1 MKILAVEDDPVAQLV
16 IESALKSLGH
26 EVLLAVDGG
35 QAWELLAD
43 RSIRAVVSD
52 WRLPELDGLDL
63 CRLIRGR
70 GGDYVSFILL
80 TQLSASEVNIDAAIA
95 AGVDDFLTKP
105 VNIRDLK
112 LRLHAAERVL
122 GLNSQVRQLEGF
134 LPICAHCKKIRDDR
148 NYWQQI
154 ESYLNARTGTRFSHG
169 ICPDCYEKI
178 TVPELERFLSRMP
191 PPEPPRTDSAP

>member
-35 QAWELLAD
+35 KAWELLAD

-191 PPEPPRTDSAP
+191 PPEPPRTDAAP

>member
-70 GGDYVSFILL
+70 SGDYVSFILL

-191 PPEPPRTDSAP
+191 PPEPPRTDAAP

>member
-191 PPEPPRTDSAP
+191 PPEPPRTDAAP